1 MNEARNGTT
10 SLPLISVMIP
20 TYNRPEMFALALESA
35 LSQTYP
41 NVEVLVTD
49 NSTNEDTAELMEYY
63 RNEPRVTYLRNREAK
78 SKPENFAPFETLAK
92 GEYLQWL
99 MDDDVLAPDKLQRM
113 MDVFLAY
120 PNLTLVTSQRGMI
133 DGEGN
138 DIGVYCPIKGLEG
151 EYQIFAGEK
160 AGRTLFFSVCNYIGE
175 PSAVLFRRKDLVH
188 HYWRADSRGY
198 VTLSD
203 VAMWLELLEKGD
215 IAIFQEPLSWYR
227 NHDAQ
232 EGKNPDV
239 VLNAFLEWESL
250 ITEHFERRAYLKT
263 WEDYRRSL
271 RRLREVWIKFE
282 PILLVEGSPEML
294 AKYRERV
301 VKIDKVLSGQDENK

>member
-63 RNEPRVTYLRNREAK
+63 RSEPRVTYLRNREAK

-120 PNLTLVTSQRGMI
+120 PNLTLVTSQRGI
-133 DGEGN
+133 DRR
-138 DIGVYCPIKGLEG
+138 
-151 EYQIFAGEK
+151 
-160 AGRTLFFSVCNYIGE
+160 GRQ
-175 PSAVLFRRKDLVH
+175 RH
-188 HYWRADSRGY
+188 
-198 VTLSD
+198 
-203 VAMWLELLEKGD
+203 
-215 IAIFQEPLSWYR
+215 
-227 NHDAQ
+227 
-232 EGKNPDV
+232 
-239 VLNAFLEWESL
+239 
-250 ITEHFERRAYLKT
+250 
-263 WEDYRRSL
+263 
-271 RRLREVWIKFE
+271 RRLL
-282 PILLVEGSPEML
+282 P
-294 AKYRERV
+294 
-301 VKIDKVLSGQDENK
+301 D

>member
-1 MNEARNGTT
+1 MVDAKNDT
-10 SLPLISVMIP
+10 LPLVSIMIP
-20 TYNRPEMFALALESA
+20 TYNRPEMFALTLESA

-41 NVEVLVTD
+41 NVEILVTD
-49 NSTNEDTAELMEYY
+49 NSTNEDTASLMEYY
-63 RNEPRVTYLRNREAK
+63 KDEPRVTYLRNREAK
-78 SKPENFAPFETLAK
+78 SKAENFAPFETLVK

-99 MDDDVLAPDKLQRM
+99 MDDDILAPQKLEKM
-113 MDVFLAY
+113 IAVFREHPNITLAA
-120 PNLTLVTSQRGMI
+120 SQRGMI

-138 DIGVYCPIKGLEG
+138 DIGVYCPIEGLEG
-151 EYQIFAGEK
+151 EYQVFAGEK

-198 VTLSD
+198 ITLSD

-215 IAIFQEPLSWYR
+215 IAIFREPLSWYR

-232 EGKNPDV
+232 EGKNPDS

-250 ITEHFERRAYLKT
+250 ITEHFERKAYLKA
-263 WEDYRRSL
+263 WEDYTASL
-271 RRLREVWIKFE
+271 RQLREVWIKFE
-282 PILLVEGSPEML
+282 PVLLVEGSAEML

-301 VKIDKVLSGQDENK
+301 VKIDKVLSMQDENK

>member
-1 MNEARNGTT
+1 MGEAIKRANA
-10 SLPLISVMIP
+10 LPLVSIMIP
-20 TYNRPEMFALALESA
+20 TYNRPEMFALTLESA

-49 NSTNEDTAELMEYY
+49 NSTNEETAELMKYY
-63 RNEPRVTYLRNREAK
+63 ANEPRLTYLRNREAK
-78 SKPENFAPFETLAK
+78 TKAENFAPFERLAK

-99 MDDDVLAPDKLQRM
+99 MDDDILAPDKLQRM
-113 MDVFLAY
+113 MNVFLAH

-138 DIGVYCPIKGLEG
+138 EIGIYCPVEGLEG
-151 EYQIFAGEK
+151 EYQIYSGEK

-175 PSAVLFRRKDLVH
+175 PSAVLFRRRDLVH

-215 IAIFQEPLSWYR
+215 FAIFTESLSWYR
-227 NHDAQ
+227 NHGGQ

-250 ITEHFERRAYLKT
+250 ITEHFERKAYLKT
-263 WEDYRRSL
+263 REDYKNSL

-282 PILLVEGSPEML
+282 PVLLVEGSAEML
-294 AKYRERV
+294 GKYRERV
-301 VKIDKVLSGQDENK
+301 VKIDKVLSGQDEII

>member
-1 MNEARNGTT
+1 MVDAKNDT
-10 SLPLISVMIP
+10 LPLVSIMIP
-20 TYNRPEMFALALESA
+20 TYNRPEMFALTLESA
-35 LSQTYP
+35 LAQTYP
-41 NVEVLVTD
+41 NVEILVTD
-49 NSTNEDTAELMEYY
+49 NSTNEDTASLMEYY
-63 RNEPRVTYLRNREAK
+63 KDEPRVTYLRNREAK
-78 SKPENFAPFETLAK
+78 SKAENFAPFETLAK

-99 MDDDVLAPDKLQRM
+99 MDDDILAPQKLEKM
-113 MDVFLAY
+113 IAVFREHPNITLAA
-120 PNLTLVTSQRGMI
+120 SQRGMI

-138 DIGVYCPIKGLEG
+138 DIGVYCPIEGLDG
-151 EYQIFAGEK
+151 EYQVFAGEK

-198 VTLSD
+198 ITLSD

-215 IAIFQEPLSWYR
+215 IAIFREPLSWYR

-232 EGKNPDV
+232 EGKNPDS

-250 ITEHFERRAYLKT
+250 ITEHFERKAYLKT
-263 WEDYRRSL
+263 WEDYTASL
-271 RRLREVWIKFE
+271 RQLREVWIKFE
-282 PILLVEGSPEML
+282 PVLLVEGSAEML

-301 VKIDKVLSGQDENK
+301 VKIDKVLSVQDENK

>member
-78 SKPENFAPFETLAK
+78 SKPENFAPFETLTK

-138 DIGVYCPIKGLEG
+138 DKGIYCP
-151 EYQIFAGEK
+151 
-160 AGRTLFFSVCNYIGE
+160 V
-175 PSAVLFRRKDLVH
+175 
-188 HYWRADSRGY
+188 
-198 VTLSD
+198 
-203 VAMWLELLEKGD
+203 
-215 IAIFQEPLSWYR
+215 
-227 NHDAQ
+227 
-232 EGKNPDV
+232 
-239 VLNAFLEWESL
+239 
-250 ITEHFERRAYLKT
+250 
-263 WEDYRRSL
+263 
-271 RRLREVWIKFE
+271 
-282 PILLVEGSPEML
+282 
-294 AKYRERV
+294 
-301 VKIDKVLSGQDENK
+301 

>member
-1 MNEARNGTT
+1 MVDAKNDT
-10 SLPLISVMIP
+10 LPLVSVMIP
-20 TYNRPEMFALALESA
+20 TFNRPEMFALTLESA
-35 LSQTYP
+35 LAQTYP
-41 NVEVLVTD
+41 NVEILVTD
-49 NSTNEDTAELMEYY
+49 NSTNEETANLMEYY
-63 RNEPRVTYLRNREAK
+63 KDEPRITYLRNRGAK
-78 SKPENFAPFETLAK
+78 SKAENFAPFERLAK

-99 MDDDVLAPDKLQRM
+99 MDDDILAPHKLEKM
-113 MDVFLAY
+113 IAVFRAHPNITLAA
-120 PNLTLVTSQRGMI
+120 SQRGMI

-138 DIGVYCPIKGLEG
+138 DIGVYCPIEGLEG
-151 EYQIFAGEK
+151 EYQVFAGEK

-198 VTLSD
+198 ITLSD

-215 IAIFQEPLSWYR
+215 IAIFREPLSWYR

-232 EGKNPDV
+232 EGKNPDS

-250 ITEHFERRAYLKT
+250 ITEHFERKTYLKT
-263 WEDYRRSL
+263 WEDYTASL
-271 RRLREVWIKFE
+271 RQLREVWIKFE
-282 PILLVEGSPEML
+282 PVLLVEGSAEML

-301 VKIDKVLSGQDENK
+301 VKIDKILSEQDENK